1 MSIESITETIKTK
14 VGNDCGLGATL
25 KFHLGNDGVVLI
37 DATQVPNV
45 VSNEDGAAQCTIKMK
60 LSDLEDMLVGKL
72 DPMAAFSLGKLQ
84 LEGDLGVAMKLGNLM
99 KR

>member
-14 VGNDCGLGATL
+14 VGTDCGLGATL